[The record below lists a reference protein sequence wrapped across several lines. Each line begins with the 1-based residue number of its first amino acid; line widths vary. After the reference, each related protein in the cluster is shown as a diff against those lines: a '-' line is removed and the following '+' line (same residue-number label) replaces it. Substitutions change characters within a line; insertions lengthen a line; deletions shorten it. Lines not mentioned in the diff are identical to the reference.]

1 MKYSSEKQIAEL
13 VVYTKTDVLIKKN
26 CLEATLP
33 CLHTSSFKHK
43 TFQVLLAL
51 ICRKKVLVKFE
62 NEEVHY
68 NFFVIVTISRWLST
82 TACLNCYIFKTIHT
96 YLCVENLVV
105 YPLFPS
111 FTNHFIVK
119 NNTIHFGSYS
129 STFISSMKNSDTLNR
144 EKGLLPEMYTCTYLY
159 EQQRPHHYF

>member
-13 VVYTKTDVLIKKN
+13 VVYKKTDVLIKKN

-68 NFFVIVTISRWLST
+68 NFF
-82 TACLNCYIFKTIHT
+82 CYCHNFKVAKYNSLFELLHLQNHT
-96 YLCVENLVV
+96 HILV
-105 YPLFPS
+105 
-111 FTNHFIVK
+111 
-119 NNTIHFGSYS
+119 
-129 STFISSMKNSDTLNR
+129 
-144 EKGLLPEMYTCTYLY
+144 C
-159 EQQRPHHYF
+159 